1 VDGQGQLR
9 MLKISVVEG
18 SRRRRLILEGKLVAP
33 WASELTTACEAA
45 RANLHGRQL
54 IVDLRSLTAISPEGE
69 NVLLQLMNEKIQF
82 HSGVFMKEVLKQL
95 ARKRQRTSQH
105 AANEN
110 SDVDS
115 TRAKRG
121 HTL

>member
-1 VDGQGQLR
+1 MDGQGQVR

-18 SRRRRLILEGKLVAP
+18 PRRRRVILEGTLVAP
-33 WASELTTACEAA
+33 WAAELTTACEAA

-69 NVLLQLMNEKIQF
+69 SVLMQLMNEKIKF
-82 HSGVFMKEVLKQL
+82 HCGVFMKEVLRQL
-95 ARKRQRTSQH
+95 ARKRQRMSQH

-110 SDVDS
+110 SD
-115 TRAKRG
+115 G
-121 HTL
+121 